1 MSKPLSGYRM
11 IELAGIGPNPYAGQ
25 LLADM
30 GAEIILINRPGRTMP
45 IISDRGKKTMVVDL
59 QTSDGV
65 KILLELVKSADVLYE
80 GLRPGVVERLGVGP
94 EQCHAVN
101 PKLVYG
107 RMTGW
112 GQNGP
117 WAKVAGHDINYIGIT
132 GALGAMGKADE
143 PPRPPLNL
151 VGDYGGGSLF
161 LVSGILAGLLKA
173 EKTGQGEVVD
183 AAMID
188 GVSSMMS
195 MFYSLAGNKL
205 WQTKRES
212 NYLDGAM
219 PFYRC
224 YQTSDDKFMAVGCLE
239 PQFFAQMLS
248 KLEINPDEFG
258 KQHDASKH
266 AEQHQKLEAVFASKS
281 RDEWA
286 EHFDGSD
293 ACVSPVLN
301 YEEAMTHPQNVAR
314 GGLNQQGQFVH
325 PRSAPAFESSFN
337 DAPFEIPGASD
348 DTHEILESL
357 GYDKASIEQLREKNI
372 IQS

>member
-30 GAEIILINRPGRTMP
+30 GAEVILINRPGPSMP
-45 IISDRGKKTMVVDL
+45 IVSNRGKKTMVVDL
-59 QTSDGV
+59 QTSEGV
-65 KILLELVKSADVLYE
+65 NVLLELVKTADVLYE

-101 PKLVYG
+101 PKLIYG

-117 WAKVAGHDINYIGIT
+117 WAKVAGHDINYISIT
-132 GALGAMGKADE
+132 GALGAMGKANE

-151 VGDYGGGSLF
+151 VGDFGGGSLF
-161 LVSGILAGLLKA
+161 LVSGILASLLKVQ
-173 EKTGQGEVVD
+173 KTGKGEVVD

-195 MFYSLAGNKL
+195 MFYSLSGNKL

-239 PQFFAQMLS
+239 PQFFAEMLS
-248 KLEINPDEFG
+248 KLEIEPGEFG
-258 KQHDASKH
+258 KQQDASKH
-266 AEQHQKLEAVFASKS
+266 AEQHQKLEAIFASKT
-281 RDEWA
+281 RDDWA
-286 EHFDGSD
+286 TLFDGSD

-325 PRSAPAFESSFN
+325 PRTAPVFESDFKDS
-337 DAPFEIPGASD
+337 PFKMPGVND
-348 DTHEILESL
+348 DTHEILNSL
-357 GYDKASIEQLREKNI
+357 SYDKAEIEKLMHDGIVQ
-372 IQS
+372 